1 MTLAFRPPP
10 DYGSGGWGFE
20 SLAAR
25 QTLRSEAIKQ
35 EKLDEALLAMAVL
48 PIPVVLSITLPEVSQ
63 AWVERLRPLLEAPS
77 PAVLTTYRKDGSA
90 HTVPVWFRW
99 AGQAF
104 EVVIARGDVKLRH
117 LARDPRCVLV
127 VFEAVRP
134 FRGLEVRGVA
144 ELIEGDVTSAR
155 AVIAGRYLG
164 VGDGERFAAERRS
177 TPGVLLRLVPDS
189 PRVWDLSGI
198 LPR

>member
-1 MTLAFRPPP
+1 L
-10 DYGSGGWGFE
+10 GFE

-25 QTLRSEAIKQ
+25 QTRSSEAIKQ
-35 EKLDEALLAMAVL
+35 EKLDGALLAMAVL
-48 PIPVVLSITLPEVSQ
+48 PIPALLSTTLPEVSQ
-63 AWVERLRPLLEAPS
+63 AWVERLRSLLEAPS

-99 AGQAF
+99 ADEAF
-104 EVVIARGDVKLRH
+104 EVVIAKGDVKLRH
-117 LARDPRCVLV
+117 LVRDPRCVLV

-134 FRGLEVRGVA
+134 FRGMEVRGVA
-144 ELIEGDVTSAR
+144 ELIEGDVVASAR
-155 AVIAGRYLG
+155 TAIAGRYLG

-198 LPR
+198 LPG